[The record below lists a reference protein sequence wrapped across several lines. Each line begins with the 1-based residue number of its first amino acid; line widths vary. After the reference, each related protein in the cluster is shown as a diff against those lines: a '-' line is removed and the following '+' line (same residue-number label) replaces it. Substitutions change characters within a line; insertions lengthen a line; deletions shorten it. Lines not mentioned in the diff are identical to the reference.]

1 MNGYRA
7 RRETVAP
14 GPELHKVF
22 PFVIR
27 IQRLSVG
34 ERVGYGGL
42 RKPYYNKK
50 LSYADTLTCLFHIL
64 G

>member
-1 MNGYRA
+1 VWA
-7 RRETVAP
+7 S
-14 GPELHKVF
+14 VF
-22 PFVIR
+22 NQFFPLVIG

-34 ERVGYGGL
+34 ERVGYGGV